1 MAKTALITGGSRGIG
16 YGIAEF
22 LAAENMNI
30 AIMDVQPEDSN
41 TLEQL
46 KEAGASDVLYV
57 QGDVTKADD
66 RNKVLENIK
75 SKFGALNVLVNNA
88 GISPSERK
96 DILEASEES
105 FEKVMTVNLQGP
117 YFLTQA
123 VANWMINEK
132 DAEDEEGF
140 CIVNISSISSTVA
153 SVNRGEY
160 CLSKAGVSMATRL
173 WATRLAEYN
182 IPVYEV
188 RPGLI
193 QTPMTA
199 GVKEKYDRLIS
210 EGLTLQKRWGFPK
223 DIGKAVRMLA
233 TGSLVYST
241 GQVIQVD
248 GGMTQQ
254 VL

>member
-1 MAKTALITGGSRGIG
+1 MTKTALVTGGSRGIG

-22 LAAENMNI
+22 LAADNMNI

-41 TLEQL
+41 TLDQL
-46 KEAGASDVLYV
+46 KAAGAADVLYV

-66 RNKVLENIK
+66 RNKVLESIK
-75 SKFGALNVLVNNA
+75 KRFGALNVLVNNA

-105 FEKVMTVNLQGP
+105 YEKVMTVNLQGP

-123 VANWMINEK
+123 AANWMINEK
-132 DAEDEEGF
+132 DVDDEKGF

-223 DIGKAVRMLA
+223 DIGKAVRMLVG
-233 TGSLVYST
+233 GSLVYST